1 MSAVPRHA
9 SRHVAAQSFIDMPEP
24 EWGKLLSITAL
35 VIPMS
40 MLPFAPPRELR
51 LPAASVTATVGAVT
65 AAGTVPITLRTN
77 ATALFVVL
85 TSQAA
90 GRFSDNS
97 LLLEAGAATVD
108 FISWEAGG
116 VDSTQ
121 LALLRSTLRVEHL
134 AENLA

>member
-1 MSAVPRHA
+1 MSSSSSGGLA
-9 SRHVAAQSFIDMPEP
+9 S
-24 EWGKLLSITAL
+24 W
-35 VIPMS
+35 S

-51 LPAASVTATVGAVT
+51 LPAANVTATVGAAT

-108 FISWEAGG
+108 FISWEEFGA
-116 VDSTQ
+116 SQ
-121 LALLRSTLRVEHL
+121 LATLKSSLRVEHL